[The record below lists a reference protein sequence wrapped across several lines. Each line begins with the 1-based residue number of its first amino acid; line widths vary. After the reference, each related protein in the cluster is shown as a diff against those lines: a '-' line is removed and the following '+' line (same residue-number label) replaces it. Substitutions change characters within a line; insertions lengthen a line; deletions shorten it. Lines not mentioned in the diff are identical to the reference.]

1 VLLAVLGRLDVL
13 EAFKQNIIVPES
25 YISFFKEEYSDAAA
39 LDQNSPPTLCFV
51 NGKPII
57 MEHDKSTKEIWENI
71 LRFCQTCRIAAVTDQ
86 ERIDFTVADGVT
98 GEWFVSSLRLNVI
111 HLDAL
116 LLAKR
121 ENLTF
126 LCDDLFFR
134 KLATGIGIRNLN
146 IVSLVQ
152 HYTDLNYTVPIIK
165 ELSKTNYVYIPLL
178 ARNDDEFSEILGNI
192 TNGKKKAIIYGD
204 LIQRF
209 MEVKDRVL
217 REYFGD
223 EYIDQIHKQNTNETN
238 Q

>member
-1 VLLAVLGRLDVL
+1 
-13 EAFKQNIIVPES
+13 
-25 YISFFKEEYSDAAA
+25 
-39 LDQNSPPTLCFV
+39 
-51 NGKPII
+51 
-57 MEHDKSTKEIWENI
+57 M
-71 LRFCQTCRIAAVTDQ
+71 
-86 ERIDFTVADGVT
+86 
-98 GEWFVSSLRLNVI
+98 
-111 HLDAL
+111 
-116 LLAKR
+116 
-121 ENLTF
+121 
-126 LCDDLFFR
+126 
-134 KLATGIGIRNLN
+134 
-146 IVSLVQ
+146 Q

-217 REYFGD
+217 REHFGD